1 MLADIPSS
9 PHIPAVLSSHSI
21 YIRLQGTK
29 AVIFFSFPSQLGGYY
44 KVGWGRSQP
53 DDLIWR
59 PSLTSAFL
67 LHNFHLWG
75 QGFLFTSVS
84 VQTPAECIGSCCP
97 CCILE
102 WPLSLT
108 RDLNIYSHAI
118 YKTHKLYMFLFLI
131 KYRWPIHFSQNQWF
145 MPQIHVTGVTS
156 CLRAPYHPN
165 IPPAP
170 TGNWLVMD
178 TAPRAQH
185 LTQQWGRTSL
195 ANPQFI
201 IYFKN

>member
-1 MLADIPSS
+1 
-9 PHIPAVLSSHSI
+9 
-21 YIRLQGTK
+21 
-29 AVIFFSFPSQLGGYY
+29 
-44 KVGWGRSQP
+44 
-53 DDLIWR
+53 
-59 PSLTSAFL
+59 
-67 LHNFHLWG
+67 
-75 QGFLFTSVS
+75 
-84 VQTPAECIGSCCP
+84 
-97 CCILE
+97 
-102 WPLSLT
+102 
-108 RDLNIYSHAI
+108 
-118 YKTHKLYMFLFLI
+118 MFIFLI

-156 CLRAPYHPN
+156 CLRAPYHPY

-170 TGNWLVMD
+170 NGNWPVMD